1 VTEFRVEVL
10 YGSRARG
17 DADESSDVDVLVL
30 SDHDRDGR
38 VESPVARG
46 CDPAKLAVTHY
57 RWNEFDGMHS
67 YGSLFLHHLRKEGV
81 VTAGTAGGRARYS
94 SMMRRLP
101 SYARSTE
108 DVRSFSLALDDVED
122 AIAHRDST
130 PLLELS
136 SLATVFRHSSILGCY
151 AAGSPTFGRHQS
163 VPTFG
168 RLARLPEPIWRDFA
182 SLYAYRLA
190 VARNLESPA
199 PASYDLARTWLARA
213 RVFVQEVRTW
223 TASTSVSVA

>member
-1 VTEFRVEVL
+1 MTECRVEVL

-38 VESPVARG
+38 LESPVARG
-46 CDPAKLAVTHY
+46 CDPAKLAVTRY

-67 YGSLFLHHLRKEGV
+67 YGSLFLHHLHKEGV
-81 VTAGTAGGRARYS
+81 VTAGSAAGRARYG

-101 SYARSTE
+101 KYARSTE
-108 DVRSFSLALDDVED
+108 DVRNFRLALDDVED
-122 AIAHRDST
+122 AIAYGDST
-130 PLLELS
+130 ALLELS

-151 AAGSPTFGRHQS
+151 AARSPTFGRHQS
-163 VPTFG
+163 VPTFA
-168 RLARLPEPIWRDFA
+168 RLARLPEPVWRDFA

-190 VARNLESPA
+190 VARNLEPPA
-199 PASYDLARTWLARA
+199 PASYDLARMWLARA
-213 RVFVQEVRTW
+213 RVFVQEVSAW
-223 TASTSVSVA
+223 TASTSASVG